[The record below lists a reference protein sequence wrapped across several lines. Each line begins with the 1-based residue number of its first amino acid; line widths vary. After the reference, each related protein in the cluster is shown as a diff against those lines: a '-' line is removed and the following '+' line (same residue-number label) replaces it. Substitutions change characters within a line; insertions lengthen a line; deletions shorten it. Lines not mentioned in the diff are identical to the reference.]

1 MKKLILLTTFLLLA
15 SCKYTDI
22 HLLDEEEL
30 TWADAYEDGDVI
42 LFKSTNDM
50 DTMYVNK
57 SVSNQVGFWGIPI
70 IDTYNGGASF
80 DNVIIH
86 NQDSIGMFFMLIK
99 SFDENFVRLVSNFS
113 NRYCAAFLQTRNADT
128 KLPIFGRR
136 YAELGT
142 IKELLSRTYTINGV
156 DYNDLLIINDDNS
169 NISMESPNNCEYY
182 IWSKSKGLIQYKYEN
197 GDVYDFYK
205 KIPRGHVSKPTND

>member
-1 MKKLILLTTFLLLA
+1 MKKIILLTTLLLFV
-15 SCKYTDI
+15 SCKYTGI
-22 HLLDEEEL
+22 YLLDEEEL

-42 LFKSTNDM
+42 LFKSSNGT

-182 IWSKSKGLIQYKYEN
+182 IWS
-197 GDVYDFYK
+197 
-205 KIPRGHVSKPTND
+205 

>member
-1 MKKLILLTTFLLLA
+1 MKKIILLTTLLLLA
-15 SCKYTDI
+15 SCKYTGI
-22 HLLDEEEL
+22 YLLDEEEL
-30 TWADAYEDGDVI
+30 TWADAYEDSDVI
-42 LFKSTNDM
+42 LFKSSNGT

-57 SVSNQVGFWGIPI
+57 SVSNQVGLFGICI

-86 NQDSIGMFFMLIK
+86 NQDSIKMFFMIIK
-99 SFDENFVRLVSNFS
+99 SFDENFVDFTSTFNS
-113 NRYCAAFLQTRNADT
+113 RYYTTFLQTRNADT
-128 KLPIFGRR
+128 PVPLFGIK
-136 YAELGT
+136 YGKLGT
-142 IKELLSRTYTINGV
+142 IKDLFSKTYTINGV

-169 NISMESPNNCEYY
+169 NISMKSPNNCEYY

-205 KIPRGHVSKPTND
+205 KIPHGHVSNSKDD